1 MSPVYLAFS
10 VLPCPH
16 PPNPLPNGKGEIF
29 CFLMQGAS
37 PLASPGLNPG
47 DTGSTLRNRFF
58 WCRRR
63 TPVAVNK
70 NFEKSSWGFGGF
82 FQEAPK
88 RFPAPCIPEDE
99 PGRHWFDFKKPILF
113 GVAGER
119 RLQSIKISRKVLGG
133 LGASFKKPPS
143 ASPPPASPRLN
154 PGGTGSTL
162 RNRFFWRR
170 RRTPVAVNKNSRKV
184 LGGLGASFKKPPTFL
199 LRFSRRKKSGAVFT
213 RG

>member
-1 MSPVYLAFS
+1 MTVGGFPFCCLSALPLAYF
-10 VLPCPH
+10 PAPI
-16 PPNPLPNGKGEIF
+16 PLTPFPTGRGRFF

-70 NFEKSSWGFGGF
+70 N
-82 FQEAPK
+82 
-88 RFPAPCIPEDE
+88 
-99 PGRHWFDFKKPILF
+99 
-113 GVAGER
+113 
-119 RLQSIKISRKVLGG
+119 SRKVLGG

-170 RRTPVAVNKNSRKV
+170 RRTPVAVNKNFEKSSWGF
-184 LGGLGASFKKPPTFL
+184 GGFFQEAPNVSPTPPL
-199 LRFSRRKKSGAVFT
+199 HFSRRKKSGAVFT
-213 RG
+213 RGWESGIL

>member
-70 NFEKSSWGFGGF
+70 N
-82 FQEAPK
+82 
-88 RFPAPCIPEDE
+88 
-99 PGRHWFDFKKPILF
+99 
-113 GVAGER
+113 
-119 RLQSIKISRKVLGG
+119 
-133 LGASFKKPPS
+133 
-143 ASPPPASPRLN
+143 
-154 PGGTGSTL
+154 
-162 RNRFFWRR
+162 
-170 RRTPVAVNKNSRKV
+170 SRKV

-199 LRFSRRKKSGAVFT
+199 QRLPYTSAGAKNPVQYLQGGGKVVYYRRNGTVSDREKRGRNHEHKGESAVRRLRQRRR
-213 RG
+213 RGGHTARLR